1 MTEVFTL
8 WIGKTN
14 PICRMCM
21 KSWQKLG
28 YQIVVYTDKNQ
39 YDPFLD
45 QFETKEYRTILDG
58 SPEEILPFS
67 DLFRYK
73 RLYQQ
78 GGIWLDADMFLLRK
92 LPPKEYII
100 SSERTAQKG
109 TFKRQIEEIPNIGV
123 LKFPPKSSLLEFVIK
138 KIEKSR
144 SKSKK
149 CQKNMFIFQDAILKT
164 YPTWLE
170 EVVPADMFCPV
181 NWANVKELYYGDTFT
196 SKYGQKVNQL
206 DDIMNNSIGVHM
218 WENLSLNK
226 YKIDFE
232 KVSVDSLYRNLSNIE
247 KINM

>member
-28 YQIVVYTDKNQ
+28 YHIVVYTDLNQ

-45 QFETKEYRTILDG
+45 QFDKREYRTILDG
-58 SPEEILPFS
+58 SPEDILPFS

-73 RLYQQ
+73 RLYTQ
-78 GGIWLDADMFLLRK
+78 GGIWVDADMFLLK
-92 LPPKEYII
+92 KIPPQEYII

-109 TFKRQIEEIPNIGV
+109 AFKRQIEEIPNIGV
-123 LKFPPKSSLLEFVIK
+123 MKFPPKCSLLEFVIK

-149 CQKNMFIFQDAILKT
+149 CQKNMFVYQDAILKT

-170 EVVPADMFCPV
+170 EVVPADQYCPV
-181 NWANVKELYYGDTFT
+181 NWANVKELYYSDKFT
-196 SKYGQKVNQL
+196 SKYGQKVNQADWIL
-206 DDIMNNSIGVHM
+206 ENAIGVHM
-218 WENLSLNK
+218 WENLSLKK

-232 KVSVDSLYRNLSNIE
+232 KVHKDSLFRKLNNLI
-247 KINM
+247 

>member
-14 PICRMCM
+14 PICRICM

-28 YQIVVYTDKNQ
+28 YHVVVYTDLNNH
-39 YDPFLD
+39 DTFLD
-45 QFETKEYRTILDG
+45 QFDLREYKTVLNG
-58 SPEEILPFS
+58 TVEEILPFS

-78 GGIWLDADMFLLRK
+78 GGIWLDADMFLLRR
-92 LPPKEYII
+92 LPSEEYII

-109 TFKRQIEEIPNIGV
+109 AFKRQIEEIPNIGV
-123 LKFPPKSSLLEFVIK
+123 LKFPPKCSLLEFVIK

-149 CQKNMFIFQDAILKT
+149 CTKNMFIFQDAILKT

-170 EVVPADMFCPV
+170 EVAPAQMFCPV
-181 NWANVKELYYGDTFT
+181 NWANVKEIYYGDKFT
-196 SKYGQKVNQL
+196 SKYGQKVNQI
-206 DDIMNNSIGVHM
+206 DEIMAKSVGIHL
-218 WENLSLNK
+218 WENISLGK
-226 YKIDFE
+226 AKIDFE
-232 KVSVDSLYRNLSNIE
+232 KVRFDSLYRKLYNLV
-247 KINM
+247 